1 MELIR
6 HSVKHTIQIGLALSL
21 AGSLVLTGC
30 QVLPAPETT
39 TPVTAPQSSV
49 TSVPGSTSQPG
60 SVSTP
65 VSTPGSIPGNSSL
78 PAQGIGQQAL
88 EKYRQA
94 RSNLTSETMSHY
106 WSVESNYPLKTG
118 LFHRR
123 VNYRGGQI
131 STGQGAVEET
141 TGVVVRRSFWYRTAA
156 EYAVVAEGKLE
167 RYPASQVRATEPYD
181 LGGLMER
188 ILSDFS
194 VTRESGSYY
203 VKLNTQSEPLIR
215 ELMEDL
221 GYRKTEKAAYEGSL
235 YLEALLD
242 ETTGHLRTLNYI
254 FTQRVA
260 GYKDNGSIL
269 LAEFNQ
275 PVRVVIP
282 DETNLPT
289 DIDALDLEPSQP

>member
-6 HSVKHTIQIGLALSL
+6 SSVKRTFHIGLALSL

-30 QVLPAPETT
+30 QVLPVPGTT
-39 TPVTAPQSSV
+39 TPVTGPSSSV
-49 TSVPGSTSQPG
+49 TSVPGNTSQPA
-60 SVSTP
+60 VSTP
-65 VSTPGSIPGNSSL
+65 ASTPGSMPGNSSL
-78 PAQGIGQQAL
+78 PAAGIGRQAL

-94 RSNLTSETMSHY
+94 RSELASETMSHY

-118 LFHRR
+118 LFHRA
-123 VNYRGGQI
+123 VNYRLGQI
-131 STGQGAVEET
+131 TTGWGAVEESS
-141 TGVVVRRSFWYRTAA
+141 GVEVRRSFWYRTAA
-156 EYAVVAEGKLE
+156 DYAVVADGTLK
-167 RYPASQVRATEPYD
+167 RYPASQVRAADPYD
-181 LGGLMER
+181 LDGLMER
-188 ILSDFS
+188 VLSDFS
-194 VTRESGSYY
+194 VSRESGTFY

-242 ETTGHLRTLNYI
+242 ETTGHLRTLNYV

-269 LAEFNQ
+269 LGEFDE
-275 PVRVVIP
+275 PVTVVIP

-289 DIDALDLEPSQP
+289 AIDALDLEPGQP